1 VTATPELDA
10 VETATRKTP
19 PPPSERRWRRLLVEL
34 ALLGFMFVAYRVGRL
49 ISADD
54 TSDAFANANEV
65 WRIERW
71 LRLPD
76 ESLVQQALLQSTS
89 LVELAN
95 TYYAVVH
102 FPATLAFLVWLFLR
116 RPTHYLWARRTIVA
130 LTAAGLIV
138 HVLYPL
144 APPRMMAGFVDTGD
158 VYGPD
163 VYGPP
168 EVGSIA
174 NQFAAMPSLHVGWA
188 VLVAFGLI
196 AATRTRWRWLWLA
209 HPVVTLL
216 VVVGTANH
224 YWLDG
229 IVAGG
234 LLAGVVCLAH
244 GLPVPVPRRTVDA

>member
-1 VTATPELDA
+1 VTAAPELGVDA
-10 VETATRKTP
+10 PEAP
-19 PPPSERRWRRLLVEL
+19 QPSPQPVSRWRRLPIEL
-34 ALLGFMFVAYRVGRL
+34 ALLGSMFVAYRVGRL
-49 ISADD
+49 ISAED
-54 TSDAFANANEV
+54 TAAAFANANEV
-65 WRIERW
+65 SRIERW
-71 LRLPD
+71 LHLPD
-76 ESLVQQALLQSTS
+76 ESLVQQALLKSAS

-102 FPATLAFLVWLFLR
+102 FPATLAFLVWLYLR
-116 RPTHYLWARRTIVA
+116 RPERYLAARRTIVA
-130 LTAAGLIV
+130 LTSAALVV

-144 APPRMMAGFVDTGD
+144 APPRMMAGFVDTAD

-168 EVGSIA
+168 EGGTVA

-188 VLVAFGLI
+188 LLVAFGLI
-196 AATRTRWRWLWLA
+196 ALTQSRWRWLWLA
-209 HPVVTLL
+209 HPVLTLL

-234 LLAGVVCLAH
+234 LLAGIACLAH
-244 GLPVPVPRRTVDA
+244 GVPVPAARRTVDA